1 MLRDKRERPLQYLR
15 ISLTDR
21 CNLRCTYCMPREHFA
36 SNHVF
41 LPKSEILSYEEITR
55 LAGAMIPLGLEK
67 IRLTGGEPLLRRDIE
82 RLIAMMPEEVDLA
95 MTTNGIL
102 LGKMAQKL
110 WDAGLKRVTVSLDAI
125 DEDTFR
131 KMADSDVSPKQVL
144 DSIDTALQ
152 VGMQVKVNAVV
163 KRGVNEH
170 SVKEMVDYFANTGV
184 IVRFI
189 EFMDVGNHNG
199 WKMERVFG
207 GHEILETIQKEFE
220 VEAVDLSSGREVAK
234 RYRYTDGSSEFG
246 LITSVSQ
253 PFCSDCTRA
262 RISAD
267 GKLYTCLFANKGLDL
282 KTILRAP
289 DYAPSKLTDLL
300 SKQWGIRDDSYSED
314 RAQTDSKK
322 DKVEMSYIGG

>member
-41 LPKSEILSYEEITR
+41 LPKSEILSYEEITK
-55 LAGAMIPLGLEK
+55 LVAAMIPLGLEK

-82 RLIAMMPEEVDLA
+82 RLIAMIPEEVDLA

-131 KMADSDVSPKQVL
+131 KMADSDASPRQVL

-170 SVKEMVDYFANTGV
+170 SVKEMVDHFANTGV

-189 EFMDVGNHNG
+189 EFMDVGVTNHWRLDDVVTG
-199 WKMERVFG
+199 DQMREMLG
-207 GHEILETIQKEFE
+207 GVEEIPPQY
-220 VEAVDLSSGREVAK
+220 VGEVA
-234 RYRYTDGSSEFG
+234 RRFRIGTQEIGFIE
-246 LITSVSQ
+246 SVSR
-253 PFCSDCTRA
+253 PFCGNCNRA

-267 GKLYTCLFANKGLDL
+267 GSLYTCLFASKGHDL
-282 KTILRAP
+282 R
-289 DYAPSKLTDLL
+289 
-300 SKQWGIRDDSYSED
+300 GIIRLGASDGQIADAVKSIWEGRDDAYSEL
-314 RAQTDSKK
+314 RGEKVTKR
-322 DKVEMSYIGG
+322 VEMSFIGG